1 MKLKQRKNK
10 NYLRKKIND
19 NIYKHSFPLL
29 FVQFNSKKAIIWFS
43 KEIEKNSGLGHNFY
57 VKLYFIFTL
66 IVLPSPPLNINS

>member
-10 NYLRKKIND
+10 NYLRKKINE

-43 KEIEKNSGLGHNFY
+43 KEIEKIVGLDIY